1 MSSAHTVMTY
11 EVFHSIDSSDLSS
24 LSSQD
29 KFQFHLWK
37 LYITMSTSPKI
48 GSAGI
53 DLDFNQYLTD
63 ALLSFE
69 SRESPVD
76 YSAVPPPHPD
86 GITAQNLSSAPHH
99 PDVSNATN
107 HQVDDVSNAT
117 NHQVDDV
124 SNANHSDSPIVSD
137 SLQLIIDKK
146 PKDLS
151 EDDFL
156 SLKDFYNQNIHLWNN
171 KALHKS
177 CKVSGLQY
185 KIKNMLKDH
194 SHSSSNNTPK
204 SSKSPK
210 SPKSPKSSHSPELLA
225 AREKY
230 FTLFG
235 KKAGRMK
242 LENILKKIAQ
252 ADTSADTSA
261 ETPADTSADTSA
273 DNSSVKP
280 EDDPEATQDVYPD
293 DLEPDENEY
302 SKYIHEGVEYL
313 HDTSTD
319 QLIGSDNR
327 PWANIETDGSV
338 TFLSQ
343 EFIDMHQ
350 VDGDYEAPD
359 CDDDTEIEDNDC

>member
-1 MSSAHTVMTY
+1 MSSTHTVMTSDL
-11 EVFHSIDSSDLSS
+11 FHSIDSSDLSS

-29 KFQFHLWK
+29 KFQYHLWK
-37 LYITMSTSPKI
+37 LYITMSKSPDI
-48 GSAGI
+48 
-53 DLDFNQYLTD
+53 DFNQYLTE

-86 GITAQNLSSAPHH
+86 GITAKNLSSAPHH
-99 PDVSNATN
+99 PDGVTANN
-107 HQVDDVSNAT
+107 HSSAP
-117 NHQVDDV
+117 HHPDV

-156 SLKDFYNQNIHLWNN
+156 SLKDFYHQNIHLWNN

-204 SSKSPK
+204 TPK
-210 SPKSPKSSHSPELLA
+210 TPKAPKSPKSSHDPELLS

-242 LENILKKIAQ
+242 LDNILKKIAE
-252 ADTSADTSA
+252 AHTDTSADNS
-261 ETPADTSADTSA
+261 ADTSTDNSA

-280 EDDPEATQDVYPD
+280 DDDPEATQDVYPD

-319 QLIGSDNR
+319 QLIGPDNK

-350 VDGDYEAPD
+350 ADGDYEAPD
-359 CDDDTEIEDNDC
+359 CDDGTEIEDNDC

>member
-1 MSSAHTVMTY
+1 MSSPHTVMTSD
-11 EVFHSIDSSDLSS
+11 VFHSIDSSDLSS

-29 KFQFHLWK
+29 KFQFHLWN
-37 LYITMSTSPKI
+37 LYISMSKSPDI
-48 GSAGI
+48 
-53 DLDFNQYLTD
+53 DFNQYLND

-86 GITAQNLSSAPHH
+86 GITAKNLSSAPHH
-99 PDVSNATN
+99 PDGVTANNQSSVPPPDGVTANN
-107 HQVDDVSNAT
+107 HSSAP
-117 NHQVDDV
+117 HHPDV

-156 SLKDFYNQNIHLWNN
+156 SLKDFYHQNIHLWNN

-204 SSKSPK
+204 TPK
-210 SPKSPKSSHSPELLA
+210 TPKAPKSPKSSHDPELLS

-230 FTLFG
+230 FSLFG

-242 LENILKKIAQ
+242 LENILKKIAE
-252 ADTSADTSA
+252 AHTDTSADN
-261 ETPADTSADTSA
+261 SADTSA
-273 DNSSVKP
+273 DNSADNSSVKP
-280 EDDPEATQDVYPD
+280 DDDPEATQDVYPD

-319 QLIGSDNR
+319 QLIGPDNKS
-327 PWANIETDGSV
+327 WANIETDGSV

-343 EFIDMHQ
+343 EFIDLHQ
-350 VDGDYEAPD
+350 ADGDYEAPD
-359 CDDDTEIEDNDC
+359 CDDGTEIEDNDC